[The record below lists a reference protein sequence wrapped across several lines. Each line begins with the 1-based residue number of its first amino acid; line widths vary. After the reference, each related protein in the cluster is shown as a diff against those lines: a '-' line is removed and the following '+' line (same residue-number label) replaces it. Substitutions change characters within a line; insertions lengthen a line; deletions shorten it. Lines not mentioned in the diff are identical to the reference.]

1 MEKLRV
7 LEMKQQQLRQERLK
21 LERKAKMREAQDIQS
36 NVLHTRTLE
45 SELKVIEKQKEA
57 ARARNE
63 KILID
68 MVSKVNDLNENI
80 SRNSLKRSKD
90 RLVSAKCQFYDVIT
104 SEYPD
109 WTDHLKDPE
118 SFKAR
123 KIQENLEKLRNLQA
137 KKQEDYRKQMEAE
150 LEIIKYNEQYMNELY
165 QEKEM
170 ARLREKSKQD
180 FMIKAEQERMNL
192 RSRLEAK
199 REEDLEKQII
209 LFAEAQ
215 NEVFNENNRKI
226 STPTTHIPNSF
237 NINRN
242 KEEEKM
248 KSGTQEGYENQY
260 RGFRENFQNVQG
272 FPIGKKDSLD
282 ASSILP
288 ESKNISQELS
298 PKYDVRPRAPDI
310 DHKSDPIDDYR
321 ESGQKGP
328 DLRYTPPEF
337 PKKSPENRFVQPEFT
352 QKTPEN
358 NNVPEIKQKH
368 TDIRVEPPQ
377 FIKASDRK
385 TSPPDRK
392 ISPPDYSQKPPE
404 TNIPPSQYIQNIP
417 IIKPSP
423 SESMQKPPEIPQ
435 KAKEYKPK
443 VPDTNFNALHDKNMD
458 EDIDFGVEV
467 ARKNPENYNKE
478 TNIRKNP
485 PEMPKKN
492 EEKQKNV
499 EPGFVVEPKKTEVN
513 KPGVEGKGSSQYLYK
528 LSEEDD
534 YDEPVVVK
542 KATTSNIKKPTEKII
557 EVSEEDDTFDI
568 IKEVPKNVSKQQEV
582 TKNPVKK
589 FENPK
594 LDVKKAKPD
603 FHKNESSKESNDSE
617 FKFDNIELPDNT
629 VSVPKA
635 QSKKPDNSKPVE
647 KTSAAK
653 SASTKPRVEEKKGQ
667 FQITNDFD
675 AEFDLSS
682 PGSGVQIISSSS
694 HKKPTP
700 VIKGP
705 QKSEDPKGKS
715 VPFFG
720 LSENQSEVPIVRAGK
735 KSLEGNI
742 ETVSTSPKVLKVD
755 QGKKGPIIK
764 AQEIEADGEFEIKTI
779 KQKNELLGAK
789 SPDFDIEASIEDSG
803 QLENPYLAGI
813 ANRNSESKNN
823 LSGKPDSRP
832 GSSKGTI
839 RGEPSSL
846 QNTQQSKLSVDTT
859 NYAKSVN
866 PIDTG
871 LKRDE
876 SLRNVTS
883 PRPSEPLSPGQVSSS
898 TFFGDNVPKLL
909 AENKVLSILPA
920 QTRKLMVEELV
931 NITKE
936 SLARTGKKIIKL
948 EEALTMQRLEKL
960 YENYSMN
967 KSKFKYKNNEELI
980 GFVLSIARTV
990 PEPFLPLE
998 LVRSKMPF
1006 TEMMIKEKMNQ
1017 YYVAIFVQIK
1027 DLLVESII
1035 QGWIE
1040 ENLALGMFTDTML
1053 NFMTSKSQF
1062 KRCQQNLS
1070 KIIRAGLSR
1079 PPTAI
1084 KDTSFETTGR
1094 VVTPGYGQ
1102 KFTSVKAQGS
1112 GYQSIHSEID
1122 KFQEVIDD

>member
-21 LERKAKMREAQDIQS
+21 LERKAKIREAQDIQS

-45 SELKVIEKQKEA
+45 NELKVIEKQKEA

-118 SFKAR
+118 SFKAK
-123 KIQENLEKLRNLQA
+123 KIQENLEKLRTLQA

-170 ARLREKSKQD
+170 TRLREKSKQD

-199 REEDLEKQII
+199 REEDLEKQIA

-215 NEVFNENNRKI
+215 NEVFSENNRKI
-226 STPTTHIPNSF
+226 STPTTHIPSSF

-242 KEEEKM
+242 KEDEKT
-248 KSGTQEGYENQY
+248 KSGSQEGYENQY
-260 RGFRENFQNVQG
+260 RGFRDNFQNVQE
-272 FPIGKKDSLD
+272 FPVGKKDSLD

-288 ESKNISQELS
+288 ESKNLSQELS

-310 DHKSDPIDDYR
+310 IHKSDPIADYR
-321 ESGQKGP
+321 EIGQKGP
-328 DLRYTPPEF
+328 DYRYAYPENTQKAPENKFAPPEF
-337 PKKSPENRFVQPEFT
+337 IQKNPENRFTPPE
-352 QKTPEN
+352 PS
-358 NNVPEIKQKH
+358 IKS
-368 TDIRVEPPQ
+368 TDIRNGPPIFTSNEKASPPQ
-377 FIKASDRK
+377 I
-385 TSPPDRK
+385 T
-392 ISPPDYSQKPPE
+392 
-404 TNIPPSQYIQNIP
+404 
-417 IIKPSP
+417 
-423 SESMQKPPEIPQ
+423 QKPPEIKPPPSDFKQ
-435 KAKEYKPK
+435 KSEIGQK
-443 VPDTNFNALHDKNMD
+443 VPDYNFAAQDAKHKQVVAEDMD
-458 EDIDFGVEV
+458 FRVEV
-467 ARKNPENYNKE
+467 VKKSPESYSK
-478 TNIRKNP
+478 P
-485 PEMPKKN
+485 PEISQKPYEMQAKKN
-492 EEKQKNV
+492 EGKQMS
-499 EPGFVVEPKKTEVN
+499 VEPKFSSEAKKTDIN
-513 KPGVEGKGSSQYLYK
+513 KPVVEGKGSSQYLFK
-528 LSEEDD
+528 PSEEED

-542 KATTSNIKKPTEKII
+542 KATTTNVKKPTEKII

-568 IKEVPKNVSKQQEV
+568 IKEVPKNVIKQQEIP
-582 TKNPVKK
+582 KNPPKK
-589 FENPK
+589 IENPK

-603 FHKNESSKESNDSE
+603 FHKFDSSKESNDSE

-635 QSKKPDNSKPVE
+635 VSKKPDDSKPIE
-647 KTSAAK
+647 KSSALK
-653 SASTKPRVEEKKGQ
+653 SASAKPKIEEKKGQ
-667 FQITNDFD
+667 LQITNDFD

-694 HKKPTP
+694 HKKPAP

-705 QKSEDPKGKS
+705 QKPEDPKGKS

-720 LSENQSEVPIVRAGK
+720 LPEGQTDVPIVRAGK
-735 KSLEGNI
+735 KSLEGNV
-742 ETVSTSPKVLKVD
+742 EAVSTSPKVLKVE

-764 AQEIEADGEFEIKTI
+764 AQEIEADNEFEIKTI
-779 KQKNELLGAK
+779 KQKNDLLGTK
-789 SPDFDIEASIEDSG
+789 SPDFDIEGSIEDSG

-813 ANRNSESKNN
+813 VNRNTESKNN
-823 LSGKPDSRP
+823 LSSKPDSRP

-839 RGEPSSL
+839 RGETSSL
-846 QNTQQSKLSVDTT
+846 QNTQQSKLSIETT

-967 KSKFKYKNNEELI
+967 KSRFKYKNNEELI
-980 GFVLSIARTV
+980 GFVLSLARTV

-998 LVRSKMPF
+998 LVRSKIPF

-1027 DLLVESII
+1027 ELLVESII

-1084 KDTSFETTGR
+1084 KDTSFESSGR

-1112 GYQSIHSEID
+1112 GYQSMNSEID
-1122 KFQEVIDD
+1122 KFQEVVDY